1 MEVVFQ
7 TLEEILDSLQPIEV
21 DWKDETARNVIERL
35 KEFPVKDHYT
45 SDDIVGLL
53 SQDFKEG
60 KLIFRLF
67 LGLSKDRFEGLLA
80 NALGEGGTGVKRYQ
94 ADPEEFLAAL
104 DDLGLPQAM
113 AAETNH
119 VLHWTDTLVE
129 RLRSGRGSAIS
140 GTAPRG
146 VALRIFAE
154 SVVTKIFGNNL
165 RHPVHLYRSERPDGK
180 V

>member
-1 MEVVFQ
+1 MEVVVQ

-80 NALGEGGTGVKRYQ
+80 NALGRVEPGLSATKQTQKNFWQRSTISACHRPWLRKLITCCIGQILLLSGFVAVAGVPSR
-94 ADPEEFLAAL
+94 DSAA
-104 DDLGLPQAM
+104 
-113 AAETNH
+113 
-119 VLHWTDTLVE
+119 
-129 RLRSGRGSAIS
+129 
-140 GTAPRG
+140 G
-146 VALRIFAE
+146 VALRILP
-154 SVVTKIFGNNL
+154 S
-165 RHPVHLYRSERPDGK
+165 P
-180 V
+180 